1 MQTMNYSEQYLQRRK
16 FYLFLPLL
24 ALPFLTFIYWV
35 LIVKNLDSSQTP
47 SESAGLQLAL
57 PGASIKDE
65 SRMDKWQYYR
75 KADQDSALRLQQIKR
90 DPYRSDGSYAAT
102 DTIASRLLGLEG
114 PNAKNRGRNSSVL
127 EDVTSR
133 HLDTESQVQMKL
145 QNLEKVLAAAQ
156 SPSFD
161 EKKRYA
167 IKDVDEEMAE
177 ANKEA
182 MLNSPDSP
190 ENRYKVDPELAQL
203 NGMLDKIL
211 EIQKPATFGTDQQ
224 ANQNPDDA
232 GALEVSAAS
241 SGDFISSITG
251 MQSNDSVKSATVIS
265 TTGFYGLDEPEP
277 TTAPSGLTAVIEGNQ
292 QVLSGSTVQLRLAQT
307 ITIKGLIVPT
317 NALVYGL
324 ASLSGERLKI
334 KISSIRSGEHI
345 LPVNLQVYD
354 LDGVEGLYIPGS
366 ISRNVTKQA
375 LGSQV
380 QGLDI
385 DLGGISLGAQA
396 ANAGMQIG
404 RTLFGRKTRLTQVT
418 LQTGYKV
425 ILRDTSNSNQKNDQD
440 YEQ

>member
-1 MQTMNYSEQYLQRRK
+1 MNYSEQYLQRRK

-35 LIVKNLDSSQTP
+35 LVVKNLDSSQTP

-90 DPYRSDGSYAAT
+90 DPYRNDGLYKAS

-114 PNAKNRGRNSSVL
+114 PNAKNSGRSISASK
-127 EDVTSR
+127 DQTSK
-133 HLDTESQVQMKL
+133 HLNTESQVQMKL

-177 ANKEA
+177 ANKQA
-182 MLNSPDSP
+182 MLNLPDSP
-190 ENRYKVDPELAQL
+190 ENRYEVDPELAQL

-211 EIQKPATFGTDQQ
+211 EIQKPATFGADQQ
-224 ANQNPDDA
+224 TNKSVETV
-232 GALEVSAAS
+232 GALEVRAAS
-241 SGDFISSITG
+241 EHDLVTSFAG
-251 MQSNDSVKSATVIS
+251 MQSSDSVRPDMVIS
-265 TTGFYGLDEPEP
+265 TSGFYGLDEPE
-277 TTAPSGLTAVIEGNQ
+277 TTDASPGLTAVIEGKQ

-307 ITIKGLIVPT
+307 ITINGLIVPS
-317 NALVYGL
+317 NAFVYGL

-334 KISSIRSGEHI
+334 KISSIRASDQI
-345 LPVNLQVYD
+345 LPVSLQVYD
-354 LDGVEGLYIPGS
+354 LDGVEGIYIPGT

-380 QGLDI
+380 QGVDM
-385 DLGGISLGAQA
+385 DLGGVSLGAQA

-425 ILRDTSNSNQKNDQD
+425 ILHDTSNSNQKNDQD
-440 YEQ
+440 YEK

>member
-1 MQTMNYSEQYLQRRK
+1 MNYSEQYSKRRK

-35 LIVKNLDSSQTP
+35 LVVKNLDSSQIP
-47 SESAGLQLAL
+47 SESGGLQLAL

-114 PNAKNRGRNSSVL
+114 PNAKNTGRNSSVL

-133 HLDTESQVQMKL
+133 RLNTESQVQMKL
-145 QNLEKVLAAAQ
+145 QNLEMVLAAAQ

-167 IKDVDEEMAE
+167 IKDVDEETAE
-177 ANKEA
+177 ANKQA

-190 ENRYKVDPELAQL
+190 ENRHEVDPELAQL
-203 NGMLDKIL
+203 DGMLDKIL

-224 ANQNPDDA
+224 ANQIPENA
-232 GALEVSAAS
+232 GALQVSAAS
-241 SGDFISSITG
+241 SGDFISSFTG
-251 MQSNDSVKSATVIS
+251 MQSNDSVKSATFIS

-345 LPVNLQVYD
+345 LPVNLQVFD
-354 LDGVEGLYIPGS
+354 LDGVEGIYIAGS

-380 QGLDI
+380 QGLDM

-404 RTLFGRKTRLTQVT
+404 RTIFGRKTRLTQVT

>member
-1 MQTMNYSEQYLQRRK
+1 MNYSEQYLQRRK

-35 LIVKNLDSSQTP
+35 LIVKNLDSSQIP
-47 SESAGLQLAL
+47 SESGGLQLAL

-65 SRMDKWQYYR
+65 SKMDKWQYYR

-102 DTIASRLLGLEG
+102 DTIGSRLLGLEG
-114 PNAKNRGRNSSVL
+114 PNAKNRGRSSSAL
-127 EDVTSR
+127 QNLSSR
-133 HLDTESQVQMKL
+133 HLNTESQVQMKL

-177 ANKEA
+177 ANKQA

-190 ENRYKVDPELAQL
+190 ENRYEVDPELAQL

-224 ANQNPDDA
+224 ANQSPDDA
-232 GALEVSAAS
+232 GALQVSAAS
-241 SGDFISSITG
+241 SGDFISSFTG
-251 MQSNDSVKSATVIS
+251 MQSSDSVKSATFIS
-265 TTGFYGLDEPEP
+265 TIGFYGLDEPEA
-277 TTAPSGLTAVIEGNQ
+277 TTAPSGLTAVVEGNQ

-307 ITIKGLIVPT
+307 IMIKGLIVPT

-334 KISSIRSGEHI
+334 KISSIRSGDQI

-354 LDGVEGLYIPGS
+354 LDGVEGIYIPGS
-366 ISRNVTKQA
+366 ISRNLTKQA

-380 QGLDI
+380 QGLDM

-425 ILRDTSNSNQKNDQD
+425 ILRDTSNSNQKDDQD

>member
-182 MLNSPDSP
+182 MLNSP

-404 RTLFGRKTRLTQVT
+404 RTLFGRKTRLTQVA
-418 LQTGYKV
+418 LQSGYKV
-425 ILRDTSNSNQKNDQD
+425 ILRNTSNSNQKNDQD

>member
-1 MQTMNYSEQYLQRRK
+1 MNYSEQYLQRRK
-16 FYLFLPLL
+16 FLLFLPLL

-35 LIVKNLDSSQTP
+35 LVVKNLDSSQTP
-47 SESAGLQLAL
+47 SESSGLQLAL

-114 PNAKNRGRNSSVL
+114 PNTKNTGRSISAS
-127 EDVTSR
+127 EDQTSR
-133 HLDTESQVQMKL
+133 HLNTESQVQVKL

-167 IKDVDEEMAE
+167 IKDADEEMAK
-177 ANKEA
+177 ANEEA
-182 MLNSPDSP
+182 MLNLPDSP
-190 ENRYKVDPELAQL
+190 ENRYEVDPELAQL

-211 EIQKPATFGTDQQ
+211 EIQKPATFEADQQ
-224 ANQNPDDA
+224 ASQNAETA
-232 GALEVSAAS
+232 GALEVRAAS
-241 SGDFISSITG
+241 KHDLVTSFAG
-251 MQSNDSVKSATVIS
+251 MQSSDSVRPDTVIS
-265 TTGFYGLDEPEP
+265 TSGFYGLDEPE
-277 TTAPSGLTAVIEGNQ
+277 TTDASSGLTAVIEGKQ

-307 ITIKGLIVPT
+307 ITINGLIVPS
-317 NALVYGL
+317 NAFVYGL

-334 KISSIRSGEHI
+334 KISSIRAGEQI

-354 LDGVEGLYIPGS
+354 LDGVEGIYIPGS

-380 QGLDI
+380 QGVDM
-385 DLGGISLGAQA
+385 DFGGVSLGAQA

-440 YEQ
+440 YEK